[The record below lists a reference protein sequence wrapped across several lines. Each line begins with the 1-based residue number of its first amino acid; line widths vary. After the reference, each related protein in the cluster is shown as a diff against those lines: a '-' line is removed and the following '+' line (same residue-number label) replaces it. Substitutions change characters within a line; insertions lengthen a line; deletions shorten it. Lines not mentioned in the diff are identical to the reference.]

1 MTLVAAL
8 VMCMVF
14 GVSIAPAAAQQTTLE
29 VLSFLLTNRTI
40 ITGDFDRDAQAAA
53 ATRDTIATF
62 VAQEISTLP
71 VSSSSGGFAYRID
84 PTLGAVVRATDSFGT
99 FYTERSLTAGRHRAS
114 FGIGYQNTLYNT
126 IDGYDLRDGTLV
138 STAATLNDQQFD
150 AETITLRIR
159 TDVMTLTGNYGL
171 TNRFDVGLAIP
182 FVRMNLQGERV
193 DTYRGES
200 FFQATG
206 SASSSGL
213 GDMVMRLKYNVFDR
227 GASGVSLGLETRL
240 PTGDEDNL
248 LGSGDFTFA
257 PRFIGSVEGDTV
269 GFHGELSYTLNT
281 DTNTLGYRGSAD
293 DCGDASFH
301 HRRRTLWAQVRRIG
315 TTHVDDS
322 TSPPS
327 RRRRYHPAHRS
338 RRDHRS
344 PAADRRYQMER
355 DGHLAPYCERAEAA
369 YRRRPQRGLGSDS
382 RVRLLIRQLMVE
394 DDRWPSHYRNTT
406 KNSVR

>member
-1 MTLVAAL
+1 MTSRSKTRSRITLVAAL
-8 VMCMVF
+8 VMGMVF

-53 ATRDTIATF
+53 ATRDTIATI

-171 TNRFDVGLAIP
+171 TNRFDVGLAVP
-182 FVRMNLQGERV
+182 FVRMNLQGERL

-257 PRFIGSVEGDTV
+257 PRFIGSVEGDTI

-281 DTNTLGYRGSAD
+281 DTNTLGYGGALTIAATPRFTIVGELF
-293 DCGDASFH
+293 G
-301 HRRRTLWAQVRRIG
+301 
-315 TTHVDDS
+315 
-322 TSPPS
+322 
-327 RRRRYHPAHRS
+327 RRY
-338 RRDHRS
+338 D
-344 PAADRRYQMER
+344 
-355 DGHLAPYCERAEAA
+355 
-369 YRRRPQRGLGSDS
+369 GLGRLTSTTVPHPRLAGVATTRLTGVEETTD
-382 RVRLLIRQLMVE
+382 RLLLIGGIKWNVTGTWLLTANVLRPLTE
-394 DDRWPSHYRNTT
+394 DGLNAGWVPTVAFDYSFG
-406 KNSVR
+406 S